1 MFCRVCG
8 KEINDEAVICPH
20 CGCTVKDEPVV
31 SKSASGEKTGKANVM
46 SIVGF
51 VLSLVS
57 LLISLFGTVAT
68 AGLVLSKIGLVQCNQ
83 RGERMKGLAVA
94 GIIISS
100 ISIFFTIVVYAV
112 YGQYLL
118 YILAYYL

>member
-20 CGCTVKDEPVV
+20 CGCSVKDEPTV
-31 SKSASGEKTGKANVM
+31 SKSASGEKTGKSNVM

-51 VLSLVS
+51 ILSLVS

-68 AGLVLSKIGLVQCNQ
+68 AGLVLSIIGLVQCNQ
-83 RGERMKGLAVA
+83 KGERLKGLAIA
-94 GIIISS
+94 GLIVS
-100 ISIFFTIVVYAV
+100 IVSLIYTVYV
-112 YGQYLL
+112 LIYGIALL
-118 YILAYYL
+118 YYI